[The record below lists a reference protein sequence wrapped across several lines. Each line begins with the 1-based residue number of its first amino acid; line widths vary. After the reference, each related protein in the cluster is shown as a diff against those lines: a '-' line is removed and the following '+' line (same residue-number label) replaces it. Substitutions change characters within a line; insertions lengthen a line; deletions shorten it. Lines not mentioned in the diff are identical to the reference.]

1 MASQLYEQ
9 MNQPTNNI
17 FDAVNRLKSQ
27 GGNPDEM
34 IQNMLNSGRISQQ
47 QYNAAVQRAQQIMK
61 MLPTSGRR

>member
-34 IQNMLNSGRISQQ
+34 IQNMLNSGRISQS
-47 QYNAAVQRAQQIMK
+47 QYNAAVQRAQQIMQ